1 MTKKSWRRVN
11 GVGNGCGIQK
21 GGEGGPR
28 EKVTCEQRLAGGAG
42 VHSIWERRGGA
53 RSGGVPRISEA
64 HGAGARSAADRV
76 RHGARIPKT
85 L

>member
-1 MTKKSWRRVN
+1 MGLETAVVFRK
-11 GVGNGCGIQK
+11 
-21 GGEGGPR
+21 EGKAGLG
-28 EKVTCEQRLAGGAG
+28 EKVTCEQRLAGGEG